1 MRHLYLLF
9 LSLLLISCFSTELV
23 ENWKNPDIETYSP
36 TKVLIVGIT
45 SNIEAR
51 VQFEKQL
58 RDELTIRGIETVMS
72 IDYLKPNFTSNK
84 KTEEEL
90 KALEDTLLYNG
101 FDTIIL
107 SKVIGV
113 EDKIDYRE
121 DFNDNESSYIKFKED
136 YLRYQDAYYNP
147 DYYNEYTIYHTE
159 TSMYCICPS
168 KNRELIWK
176 GYIDITDPNSMNEI
190 INEFVRL
197 VIIVLEEQQLIYS
210 NILENK
216 PNEDAIN

>member
-1 MRHLYLLF
+1 MRYLCLLF
-9 LSLLLISCFSTELV
+9 ISSLVISCFSTELI

-36 TKVLIVGIT
+36 SKVLILGIT
-45 SNIEAR
+45 PNIEAR

-58 RDELTIRGIETVMS
+58 RDELTIRDIEAVMS
-72 IDYLKPNFTSNK
+72 IDYLSPTFTSYK

-90 KALEDTLLYNG
+90 KSLEDSLIYNG

-107 SKVIGV
+107 SKVIGI

-121 DFNDNESSYIKFKED
+121 DFNDYENSYIKFKED

-176 GYIDITDPNSMNEI
+176 GYIDITDPNSMNET
-190 INEFVRL
+190 INEYVRL

-216 PNEDAIN
+216 PDEDAIN